1 MRRHGKFYWPTA
13 CAHRRRLKAFPEA
26 DLREILRKRL
36 AKRESLFTDRKKIIR
51 IRTIEMR
58 LVFDIPIPE
67 RLQLLTR
74 GEGWFGRAPRE
85 FKEPV
90 LGAVDWR
97 TCLAGE
103 ALYRVIDESGDVI
116 GIVDGCIDVYSRFA
130 PGENPLLH
138 IGHEGL
144 WFGVGP
150 LLSGQRRRATVVART
165 DALLARLPSRAMRQL
180 LAAEPEWWRVLGTG
194 ALEYGDYFAAAYA
207 EMLIS
212 DSARRCAATLLRITG
227 LRPLR
232 RARPDRASVV
242 VTQAELA
249 RLVNVVSRTTLV
261 QILQQLE
268 RNGLIEQ
275 GYRTLR
281 VRDANA
287 LEAIAAQ
294 V

>member
-1 MRRHGKFYWPTA
+1 M
-13 CAHRRRLKAFPEA
+13 
-26 DLREILRKRL
+26 
-36 AKRESLFTDRKKIIR
+36 
-51 IRTIEMR
+51 
-58 LVFDIPIPE
+58 FDIPIPE
-67 RLQLLTR
+67 RLQVLTR
-74 GEGWFGRAPRE
+74 SDGWFGRAPRD
-85 FKEPV
+85 FKGAI

-103 ALYRVIDESGDVI
+103 ALYRVVDESGDVF
-116 GIVDGCIDVYSRFA
+116 GIVEGSIDICSRFA

-150 LLSGQRRRATVVART
+150 LLSGQRRRATVVARADT
-165 DALLARLPSRAMRQL
+165 LLARLPSRAMRQL
-180 LAAEPEWWRVLGTG
+180 LTAEPEWWRVLGTG

-207 EMLIS
+207 DMLIP
-212 DSARRCAATLLRITG
+212 DSTRRCAATLLRITG
-227 LRPLR
+227 LRPPR
-232 RARPDRASVV
+232 RARPDRASAV

-249 RLVNVVSRTTLV
+249 GLVNVSRTTLV

-268 RNGLIEQ
+268 RDGHIEQ

>member
-1 MRRHGKFYWPTA
+1 M
-13 CAHRRRLKAFPEA
+13 
-26 DLREILRKRL
+26 
-36 AKRESLFTDRKKIIR
+36 
-51 IRTIEMR
+51 
-58 LVFDIPIPE
+58 FDIPIPE

-85 FKEPV
+85 FKEAV
-90 LGAVDWR
+90 LGAVDWQ

-103 ALYRVIDESGDVI
+103 ALYRVIDESGDLI
-116 GIVDGCIDVYSRFA
+116 GIVDGSIDVYSRFA

-165 DALLARLPSRAMRQL
+165 DTLLARLPSRAMRQL
-180 LAAEPEWWRVLGTG
+180 LAAEPEWWRVLGSG

-227 LRPLR
+227 LRPPR

-242 VTQAELA
+242 VTQAELG
-249 RLVNVVSRTTLV
+249 RLVNVSRTTLV

-281 VRDANA
+281 VRDASA